1 HVKSYIFKSTRL
13 ESGVHLPPYKGKFKY
28 IKAFFKN

>member
-1 HVKSYIFKSTRL
+1 
-13 ESGVHLPPYKGKFKY
+13 GVHLPPYKGKFKY

>member
-1 HVKSYIFKSTRL
+1 YIFKSTRL

>member
-1 HVKSYIFKSTRL
+1 RL
-13 ESGVHLPPYKGKFKY
+13 ESSIYFPPYKGKFKY